1 MATTIAQIEALARLR
16 LDEVTARFWTS
27 AELTG
32 IIIAGIKDLWR
43 DGSNLKQEHFITIN
57 ESVTLSASTAT
68 LSSVPTDVHKVYM
81 IEPLDASSDSSNAG
95 LVFRPLDYNDD
106 KFVAA
111 RASDAVDPSNVTIWY
126 AVHGAGAPVGAPT
139 IRVAP
144 QVTSAVNIRF
154 TYIPTVSSSLATGSD
169 VPIPGDCDNALVAWT
184 VAYARAKER
193 DDRAPDPGWL
203 ELYAGEKTR
212 LMNSLGLRQLQERE
226 VVEAVFEDSW

>member
-16 LDEVTARFWTS
+16 LEEVTARFWSS

-43 DGSNLKQEHFITIN
+43 DGSNLKQEHFITID
-57 ESVTLSASTAT
+57 ETVTLTASSST
-68 LSSVPTDVHKVYM
+68 LTGLPTDVHKVYM
-81 IEPLDASSDSSNAG
+81 IEPLDGSNDSDNYG

-111 RASDAVDPSNVTIWY
+111 RTNDPVDPSNVTIWY

-144 QVTSAVNIRF
+144 QVNAATTIRF
-154 TYIPTVSSSLATGSD
+154 TYIPTVSSSLASASN

-193 DDRAPDPGWL
+193 DDRAPDPSWL

-226 VVEAVFEDSW
+226 VVEAVFESDW